1 MVDLEGAGRKRP
13 PPAVQDT
20 FERVQLVGLNREHV
34 DLCKSDKTF
43 TVHSKLTQA
52 TKRILKNS
60 LINTFDFQEMQ
71 VGYDRNSI

>member
-1 MVDLEGAGRKRP
+1 MLTYV
-13 PPAVQDT
+13 
-20 FERVQLVGLNREHV
+20 
-34 DLCKSDKTF
+34 SDKTF

-52 TKRILKNS
+52 TKRILKNP